1 MTACLTIAESQTT
14 SLLTFMVYALALHP
28 EVVERLQRERQSLNS
43 QDQVTKETVRD
54 MRLGKARNPPCA
66 PR

>member
-28 EVVERLQRERQSLNS
+28 EVVERLQRESQTLNS

-54 MRLGKARNPPCA
+54 MRLG
-66 PR
+66 